1 LAEKKVK
8 YWDPKERKT
17 IAPEKNT
24 GVKFELFYFDV
35 FEFTE
40 KIGLFETLREDEF
53 SPLKNANGEDSPDS
67 AREYLQKLHR
77 KWLEHAGAKLEGEG
91 RV

>member
-1 LAEKKVK
+1 MK
-8 YWDPKERKT
+8 YWDAKERKT

-35 FEFTE
+35 FEFTD

-53 SPLKNANGEDSPDS
+53 SPLKNANG
-67 AREYLQKLHR
+67 
-77 KWLEHAGAKLEGEG
+77 
-91 RV
+91 